1 MEKEQ
6 FARRMSQ
13 LRQAK
18 GVSARDMSLSLGQSA
33 GYINNIE
40 NGVNLPSMA
49 MFFYICDYLEVTPE
63 EFFSMELADPM
74 RLKRLNQSLRRLTGH
89 QLELL
94 ELLVQELIRITNE
107 MGVSRLFLEV
117 RESNERAIHVYEKAG
132 FVKNGLRK
140 NYYEDPVEHAVLMMH
155 ETVGKER

>member
-1 MEKEQ
+1 MEKEE

-63 EFFSMELADPM
+63 EFFSVELADPM
-74 RLKRLNQSLRRLTGH
+74 RLKRLKRLNQSLRRLTGH

-94 ELLVQELIRITNE
+94 ELLVQE
-107 MGVSRLFLEV
+107 M
-117 RESNERAIHVYEKAG
+117 K
-132 FVKNGLRK
+132 
-140 NYYEDPVEHAVLMMH
+140 
-155 ETVGKER
+155 